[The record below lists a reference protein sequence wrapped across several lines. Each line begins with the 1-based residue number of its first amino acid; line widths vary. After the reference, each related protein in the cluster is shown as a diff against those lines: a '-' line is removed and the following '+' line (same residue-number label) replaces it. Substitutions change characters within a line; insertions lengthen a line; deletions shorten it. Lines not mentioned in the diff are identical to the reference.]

1 MMDGLMKT
9 RPCRFCKIR
18 QGRFADF
25 RFIFLCVVG
34 EQKLMRWVGIAI
46 GMNKGHVTRRRE
58 IAPRPSRRRGALSQK
73 TKAVRSLIKEVCGY
87 LFPPTAP
94 IPYTPDLQDIP
105 FYKPYPLYLRLQLR
119 VVANFIEPPHTR
131 NASSN
136 C

>member
-1 MMDGLMKT
+1 MSPQAYLLRTRVRDDVVMMDGLMKT

-25 RFIFLCVVG
+25 RFIFLCVLG
-34 EQKLMRWVGIAI
+34 EQKLMRWVGIAV

-87 LFPPTAP
+87 LSPITP
-94 IPYTPDLQDIP
+94 IPYAP
-105 FYKPYPLYLRLQLR
+105 FPFSKTYFL
-119 VVANFIEPPHTR
+119 
-131 NASSN
+131 
-136 C
+136 